1 MSLLE
6 KLKKNQA
13 LKAQQEARLPLKQRL
28 LNLATSGSKD
38 SITDYLQEDLI
49 STGKT
54 AGEVQAE
61 LSLPENQEF
70 INRISKAKGEA
81 EVKTL
86 LKNLRAGKK
95 VAAGVGEGY
104 FGASEKAI
112 NLAKDVEASP
122 ISKAFTKLPYLSA
135 LISGGMAAR
144 DLKNDNKVAAGI
156 DVLEGAMGLGGPFMS
171 GLSAPLEL
179 LRPESTA
186 SEEEETKELD
196 ERRFKQIQNML
207 RRKGISSEEFEK

>member
-1 MSLLE
+1 MGDSDKTKIVKPEPISKEELQKLEEEALE

-95 VAAGVGEGY
+95 VAAGVGEGAKT
-104 FGASEKAI
+104 GLASVVTGI
-112 NLAKDVEASP
+112 CLLLTTFLSP
-122 ISKAFTKLPYLSA
+122 L
-135 LISGGMAAR
+135 
-144 DLKNDNKVAAGI
+144 VAVI
-156 DVLEGAMGLGGPFMS
+156 P
-171 GLSAPLEL
+171 
-179 LRPESTA
+179 
-186 SEEEETKELD
+186 
-196 ERRFKQIQNML
+196 
-207 RRKGISSEEFEK
+207 